1 MEELTMKKNV
11 FKLVVLSF
19 GLVMMMI
26 FASCNDG
33 GGSSSTT
40 PTVLYDVTGTWEV
53 GTTGTQNL
61 VLHLT
66 QDGQGNI
73 TGTVDRSVAS
83 GGYDYGTII
92 SGSNVDNTINI
103 HATFATEHYIFDGAV
118 TDATNMS
125 GTITSYYE
133 PKEQNRVY
141 EDPFTATLNQ

>member
-1 MEELTMKKNV
+1 MKRNV
-11 FKLVVLSF
+11 FKLVVLSL
-19 GLVMMMI
+19 GLVTMMI
-26 FASCNDG
+26 FASCNGGG

-40 PTVLYDVTGTWEV
+40 PTTLYDVTGTWEV
-53 GTTGTQNL
+53 GTTSTQNL

-83 GGYDYGTII
+83 GGYDYGTVI
-92 SGSNVDNTINI
+92 SGSNVNNTINI
-103 HATFATEHYIFDGAV
+103 HVLFATQHYIFDGTV

-125 GTITSYYE
+125 GTLTSYYE

-141 EDPFTATLNQ
+141 EDAFSATLSQ